1 MRFITETELRD
12 LYKAEPFTAYTL
24 EPRTKLTPEA
34 RQFLVDRGIKLKE
47 AQDSKSKST
56 GNGKS
61 GREQE
66 GESWSVLSLRRR
78 MESMESLFLM
88 VGANLLSGG
97 STVLAEEVFALG
109 RCFSEVKRSTW
120 EQTSPVNLQ
129 FQDWSEAE
137 MKNCSTYL
145 GKHFDITEFHV
156 RAENGA
162 AIASLNHLRS
172 SLREL
177 ESAVLEAYW
186 DKELNVCSREDLIEK
201 INLIMNILCFMMW
214 KCLGGQ
220 QCKT

>member
-1 MRFITETELRD
+1 MRFITEMELRD
-12 LYKAEPFTAYTL
+12 LYKGEPFTAYTL

-34 RQFLVDRGIKLKE
+34 RQFLVDRGIKLAE
-47 AQDSKSKST
+47 AQSSKNKST
-56 GNGKS
+56 GKS
-61 GREQE
+61 GTAQE

-78 MESMESLFLM
+78 MESLESLFLM

-109 RCFSEVKRSTW
+109 RCFSEVKRSAW

-156 RAENGA
+156 RTENGA
-162 AIASLNHLRS
+162 AIASLNHLRAT
-172 SLREL
+172 LREL

-186 DKELNVCSREDLIEK
+186 DKELKVCSREDLIEK
-201 INLIMNILCFMMW
+201 INLIMNILCVMMW

>member
-34 RQFLVDRGIKLKE
+34 RQFLVDRGIKLAE

-56 GNGKS
+56 GNGNGKS
-61 GREQE
+61 GTEQE
-66 GESWSVLSLRRR
+66 SWNVLRLRRR
-78 MESMESLFLM
+78 MESLESLFLM

-109 RCFSEVKRSTW
+109 RCFSEVKKTAW

-129 FQDWSEAE
+129 FQNWSEAE

-156 RAENGA
+156 RTENGA
-162 AIASLNHLRS
+162 AIASLNHLRAT
-172 SLREL
+172 LREL

-186 DKELNVCSREDLIEK
+186 DKEFNVCSRQDLIEK
-201 INLIMNILCFMMW
+201 INLIMNILCVMIW